1 MAITALYAGLL
12 SALYLMLAQRVIR
25 IRRSRRIDLGDG
37 DDPLFRRYLR
47 GHANFAEYVPLGLV
61 LLLLLEQGGWPG
73 WLLHALGLAL
83 LAGRL
88 AHAWSFS
95 AEGLRLPSR
104 TTGTALTLSMLA
116 VAALLCLAQSLGLA

>member
-12 SALYLMLAQRVIR
+12 TALYLALAQRVIR
-25 IRRSRRIDLGDG
+25 FRRSRRIDLGDG
-37 DDPLFRRYLR
+37 GDRLLHRYLR

-73 WLLHALGLAL
+73 WLLHALGLTL

-95 AEGLRLPSR
+95 TEELRMPSR
-104 TTGTALTLSMLA
+104 TAGTALTLSMLA
-116 VAALLCLAQSLGLA
+116 VAALLCLAQGRGLA